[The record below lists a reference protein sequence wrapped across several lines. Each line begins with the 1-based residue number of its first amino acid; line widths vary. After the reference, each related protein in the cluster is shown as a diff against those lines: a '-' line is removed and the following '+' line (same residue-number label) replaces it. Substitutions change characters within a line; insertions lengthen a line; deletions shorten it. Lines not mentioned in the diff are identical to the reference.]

1 MNRWNEK
8 LKAAR
13 SEARIRQRE
22 FNAAQRALNRVLAD
36 IAKLEKQ
43 IELKQNQTNSRTR
56 TRIV

>member
-22 FNAAQRALNRVLAD
+22 FNAAKRSLDRVLAE
-36 IAKLEKQ
+36 IAKLEKR
-43 IELKQNQTNSRTR
+43 IELARTS
-56 TRIV
+56 TKA

>member
-22 FNAAQRALNRVLAD
+22 FNAAQRALNRVLAEV
-36 IAKLEKQ
+36 ANLEKK
-43 IELKQNQTNSRTR
+43 IELARTA
-56 TRIV
+56 TKA

>member
-36 IAKLEKQ
+36 IAKLEKR
-43 IELKQNQTNSRTR
+43 IELKQNQTNSRTC

>member
-1 MNRWNEK
+1 MNRLTEK

-36 IAKLEKQ
+36 IAKLEKR
-43 IELKQNQTNSRTR
+43 IELKQNQTNSRTC

>member
-36 IAKLEKQ
+36 IAKLEKR
-43 IELKQNQTNSRTR
+43 IELNQNQADSRTR
-56 TRIV
+56 ARTV

>member
-22 FNAAQRALNRVLAD
+22 FNAAQRALNRVLAEV
-36 IAKLEKQ
+36 ANLEKK

>member
-22 FNAAQRALNRVLAD
+22 FNAAQRALNRVLAE
-36 IAKLEKQ
+36 IATLEKK
-43 IELKQNQTNSRTR
+43 IELARTAKKA
-56 TRIV
+56 